1 MTTDLEPEEVIS
13 TIRRLGQRIRER
25 FPDAA
30 LNKTAERLLATAE
43 ASASQIARIMRPNYL
58 LRALTAVLI
67 AAIPVS
73 LFFAAR
79 TLKLRIEP
87 LDGVGDFVTFFQ
99 SAVESLVFLGAG
111 ILFLVT
117 IETRIRRHR
126 ALTAI
131 HELRVLA
138 HLVDMHQLDKDPVY
152 VLSGGPTTP
161 SSPERT
167 MTAFELNRYLDYCGE
182 LLSLIGKIGALY
194 GKRLSDGVALAAI
207 DNIEDLTTGLSRKI
221 WQKEMLLDRA
231 VARDKA

>member
-1 MTTDLEPEEVIS
+1 MSIDLEAGEVIA
-13 TIRRLGQRIRER
+13 TIERLGLRIRER
-25 FPDAA
+25 FPDAT
-30 LNKTAERLLATAE
+30 LNRTAERLLATAR
-43 ASASQIARIMRPNYL
+43 ASAGQIARFMRPNYV
-58 LRALTAVLI
+58 LRALIAVLI

-73 LFFAAR
+73 LFYAVR
-79 TLKLRIEP
+79 SLRLRLEP
-87 LDGVGDFVTFFQ
+87 FGGFDEFVAFFQ
-99 SAVESLVFLGAG
+99 AAVESLIFLGAG

-117 IETRIRRHR
+117 AEARLRRHR
-126 ALTAI
+126 ALSAI

-161 SSPERT
+161 SSPERA

-182 LLSLIGKIGALY
+182 LLALIGKIGALY

-207 DNIEDLTTGLSRKI
+207 DNIEALTTGLSRKI

-231 VARDKA
+231 VERHKT

>member
-1 MTTDLEPEEVIS
+1 MSTDLEAGEVIA

-25 FPDAA
+25 FPDAS
-30 LNKTAERLLATAE
+30 LNRTAERLLATAE
-43 ASASQIARIMRPNYL
+43 ASASQITRVMRPNL
-58 LRALTAVLI
+58 VLRALIALLI
-67 AAIPVS
+67 AAIPAS

-79 TLKLRIEP
+79 TLHLRIEP
-87 LDGVGDFVTFFQ
+87 LDGVGEFVALFQ

-117 IETRIRRHR
+117 IESRIRRHR
-126 ALTAI
+126 ALSAV

-182 LLSLIGKIGALY
+182 LLSLIGKVGALY
-194 GKRLSDGVALAAI
+194 GKRLSDGVALAAV
-207 DNIEDLTTGLSRKI
+207 DNIENLTTGLSRKI

-231 VARDKA
+231 VARKES